1 MPAEDTGSRHEE
13 EHAGYTG
20 DGLVRGEAKPVSTYS
35 SPLQLQLVLEP
46 SRRILQQRPAA
57 AMP

>member
-1 MPAEDTGSRHEE
+1 MSAEDAGSRHEA

-35 SPLQLQLVLEP
+35 SPLRLQLLMIQLVGC
-46 SRRILQQRPAA
+46 
-57 AMP
+57 

>member
-1 MPAEDTGSRHEE
+1 MPVEDTGSRHEE

-35 SPLQLQLVLEP
+35 SPLQLQLLMIQLVGC
-46 SRRILQQRPAA
+46 
-57 AMP
+57 